1 MFCYQFGNGSAH
13 LCAVGNPVVQAV
25 GMDADAFLFFVGYGV
40 EETYAL
46 NETTVAAGLFV
57 GCNDVEE
64 RTFFRAAGLN
74 G

>member
-1 MFCYQFGNGSAH
+1 
-13 LCAVGNPVVQAV
+13 
-25 GMDADAFLFFVGYGV
+25 MDADAFLFFVGYGV

-64 RTFFRAAGLN
+64 RTFFRAATG
-74 G
+74 

>member
-1 MFCYQFGNGSAH
+1 
-13 LCAVGNPVVQAV
+13 
-25 GMDADAFLFFVGYGV
+25 MDADAFLFFVGYGV

-64 RTFFRAAGLN
+64 RTFFRAATGSTDNYHYWDSLGKLGIWKN
-74 G
+74 RAF